1 MGVRPVRRRG
11 FLAALAAVP
20 FIGRLGGAKRRPLP
34 IAMDVFWHDRRP
46 PGVAVMDKYCP
57 KAQIHISRG
66 VMMIPASLA
75 ARMPKQDAVVVLN
88 GATLHGWALGWGGP
102 ADDVVWS
109 RTRSVTTPWM
119 PFPNRRD
126 A

>member
-1 MGVRPVRRRG
+1 MKRRG
-11 FLAALAAVP
+11 FLAAIAALP
-20 FIGRLGGAKRRPLP
+20 FVGRLVGAKQNPPP

-46 PGVAVMDKYCP
+46 PGVAVVDWYCP
-57 KAQIHISRG
+57 KGQIHISRG

-75 ARMPKQDAVVVLN
+75 ARMPKQDAVVFLN
-88 GATLHGWALGWGGP
+88 GATFRGWWLGVGGP

-109 RTRSVTTPWM
+109 RVL
-119 PFPNRRD
+119 